1 MKEKTVTAAILER
14 DGCVLLAQR
23 PAGDPLALMW
33 EFPGGTVEQGET
45 PEECLRREMAEE
57 LGIDVDVTAFFGENR
72 HRYDHGQI
80 RLKAYKVRWIS
91 GLICPAVHAAV
102 RWVPIGE
109 LPGYELAPAD
119 RPFADRLLRE
129 TGPA

>member
-45 PEECLRREMAEE
+45 PEECLRREMQEE
-57 LGIDVDVTAFFGENR
+57 LGIHVEVAAFFGENR
-72 HRYDHGQI
+72 HRYDHGEI
-80 RLKAYKVRWIS
+80 RLKAYRVRWIS
-91 GLICPAVHAAV
+91 GRMRPAVHAAV

-109 LPGYELAPAD
+109 LPGYEVAPAD
-119 RPFADRLLRE
+119 VPFVARLLRE